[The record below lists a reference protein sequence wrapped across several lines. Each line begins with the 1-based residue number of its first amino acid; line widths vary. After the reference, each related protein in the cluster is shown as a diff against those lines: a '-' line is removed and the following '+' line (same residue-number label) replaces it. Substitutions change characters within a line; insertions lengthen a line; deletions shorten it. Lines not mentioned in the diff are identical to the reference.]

1 MKTICKVCLQMVL
14 SCEETILLFMP
25 SHKESTEMFQNH
37 VSSNPDSVKGVIG
50 TFRNT
55 EGKALRDVRDSDM
68 RYRHALKYVN
78 ILWEIGD

>member
-1 MKTICKVCLQMVL
+1 MALF
-14 SCEETILLFMP
+14 CEETILLFI
-25 SHKESTEMFQNH
+25 SSQESTEMFQNY

-55 EGKALRDVRDSDM
+55 EGKALRDVRGSDM